1 MAEAKRYYRKRQR
14 LWAMAAKMKLWP
26 SRRGLLHGIKAIVKT
41 AAGFQIETHCG
52 LFFSARDSANS
63 RAARWLRAKQY
74 SRPCPRCK
82 VPAWKISKYG
92 ATVFSKNQ
100 GKILPSGP
108 DASGPAGDGKN
119 G

>member
-26 SRRGLLHGIKAIVKT
+26 SRRGMLHGIKTIAKT
-41 AAGFQIETHCG
+41 AAGFDIETHCG

-74 SRPCPRCK
+74 TAPCPNCR
-82 VPAWKISKYG
+82 VPAWKLEKYG
-92 ATVFSKNQ
+92 ATVFSKRQ
-100 GKILPSGP
+100 GSVLPSGP
-108 DASGPAGDGKN
+108 EAGGQGGPGN